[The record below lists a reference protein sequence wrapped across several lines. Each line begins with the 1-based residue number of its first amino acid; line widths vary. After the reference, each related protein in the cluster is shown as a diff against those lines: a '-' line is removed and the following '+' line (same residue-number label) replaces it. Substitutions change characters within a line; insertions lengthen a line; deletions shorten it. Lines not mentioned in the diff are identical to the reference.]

1 MVEKSRD
8 NIGIKGVD
16 LYGGTRHSSAV
27 APVRKDF
34 SPEQIKQGTMHQT
47 NKAFERYFRIGADDI
62 REIYQ
67 QSSGNNEKK
76 ALKLNKT
83 RSKMKK

>member
-1 MVEKSRD
+1 
-8 NIGIKGVD
+8 
-16 LYGGTRHSSAV
+16 
-27 APVRKDF
+27 
-34 SPEQIKQGTMHQT
+34 MHQT

-76 ALKLNKT
+76 TLKLNMTKL
-83 RSKMKK
+83 KIKK

>member
-1 MVEKSRD
+1 
-8 NIGIKGVD
+8 
-16 LYGGTRHSSAV
+16 V
-27 APVRKDF
+27 ALRKDF
-34 SPEQIKQGTMHQT
+34 LPEQIKQGTMHQT

-76 ALKLNKT
+76 TLKLNKT

>member
-1 MVEKSRD
+1 MRPSQRT
-8 NIGIKGVD
+8 I
-16 LYGGTRHSSAV
+16 LSSG
-27 APVRKDF
+27 
-34 SPEQIKQGTMHQT
+34 EGTMHQT

-76 ALKLNKT
+76 TLKLNKT